1 MFPSAKAGL
10 SRLIPD
16 WTQVKTV
23 SSHCSA
29 VRPSSL
35 VLLFWSLILC
45 QRLATLQ
52 LNSTVPGNPGNSGS
66 SGGGGGTSLSS
77 SGGDGD
83 GAGDENPVG
92 NLPCSRETLLGAHA
106 VSVSGI

>member
-1 MFPSAKAGL
+1 M
-10 SRLIPD
+10 
-16 WTQVKTV
+16 
-23 SSHCSA
+23 

-35 VLLFWSLILC
+35 VLCFCASILFRST
-45 QRLATLQ
+45 QTLW
-52 LNSTVPGNPGNSGS
+52 LNSGAPGRSNSGCS
-66 SGGGGGTSLSS
+66 RGGGGTSLSS

-92 NLPCSRETLLGAHA
+92 NSPCSKETLLGAHV